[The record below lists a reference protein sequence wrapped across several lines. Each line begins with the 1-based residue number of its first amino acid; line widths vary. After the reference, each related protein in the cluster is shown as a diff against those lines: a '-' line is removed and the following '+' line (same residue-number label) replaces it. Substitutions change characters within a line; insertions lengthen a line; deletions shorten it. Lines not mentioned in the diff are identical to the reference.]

1 MVSFIFIKSI
11 DIMYV
16 VAIQFLVAILL
27 NIPVDRL
34 LKKVDIPLHE
44 NDPNNYT
51 FSLMWKEIVKVVVA
65 VCILAVVSYF
75 GRLMIRSIPSPFDGI
90 SGLKHLKLKEIQS
103 AGSLTAF
110 LFLTSD
116 YLDARIQVI
125 RKIFAKLIV

>member
-1 MVSFIFIKSI
+1 MVSFLFIKSI

-34 LKKVDIPLHE
+34 LKKVDIPLDE
-44 NDPNNYT
+44 TTPNNYT
-51 FSLMWKEIVKVVVA
+51 LSLMGEEIAKVVVA

-75 GRLMIRSIPSPFDGI
+75 GRLVIRSIPSPFDGI

-103 AGSLTAF
+103 ATALTAF

-125 RKIFAKLIV
+125 RKIYAKLIV

>member
-65 VCILAVVSYF
+65 VCILGVISYF
-75 GRLMIRSIPSPFDGI
+75 GRLAIRLIPSPFDGI
-90 SGLKHLKLKEIQS
+90 SGLKHIKLKEIQS
-103 AGSLTAF
+103 ASALTAF

>member
-1 MVSFIFIKSI
+1 MVSFLFIKSI

-34 LKKVDIPLHE
+34 LKKVDIPLDE
-44 NDPNNYT
+44 TTPNNYT
-51 FSLMWKEIVKVVVA
+51 LSLMGEEIAKVVVA

-75 GRLMIRSIPSPFDGI
+75 GRLVIRSIPSPFDGI
-90 SGLKHLKLKEIQS
+90 SGLKHIKLKEIQS
-103 AGSLTAF
+103 ATALTAF

>member
-27 NIPVDRL
+27 NIPVDRI
-34 LKKVDIPLHE
+34 LKKVDYPLHE

-51 FSLMWKEIVKVVVA
+51 FSLMWKEIAKVVVV

-75 GRLMIRSIPSPFDGI
+75 GRLVIRLIPSPFDGI

-103 AGSLTAF
+103 SSALTAF

>member
-103 AGSLTAF
+103 ASALTAF